1 MLRENCLVK
10 TVFFIMLFF
19 MEYFKVIIEHVEKVN
34 FVEIRT
40 QEKK

>member
-1 MLRENCLVK
+1 
-10 TVFFIMLFF
+10 MLFF
-19 MEYFKVIIEHVEKVN
+19 MEYFKVIIEHAEKVN

>member
-1 MLRENCLVK
+1 M
-10 TVFFIMLFF
+10 FFF
-19 MEYFKVIIEHVEKVN
+19 MEYFKVIIEHVVKVN